1 MTKQSRLALAL
12 SSMVLSLGLV
22 AAPAAFAAGTTTT
35 AKHHKTHKVHKA
47 SKHHKA
53 HKKAAPKAKAK

>member
-22 AAPAAFAAGTTTT
+22 AAPAAFAAGKTTT
-35 AKHHKTHKVHKA
+35 AKHHKTHKA
-47 SKHHKA
+47 TKHHKA